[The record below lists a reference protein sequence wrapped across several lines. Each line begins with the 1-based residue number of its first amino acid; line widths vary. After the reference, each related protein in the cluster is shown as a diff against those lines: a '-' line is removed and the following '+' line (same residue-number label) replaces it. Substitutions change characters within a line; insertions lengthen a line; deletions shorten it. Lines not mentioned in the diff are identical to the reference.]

1 MGGIFRKGGVKQPT
15 HLLLFWAL
23 FCPLSAE
30 EFKTADVIHP
40 IVAQLPAP
48 TVIEDLGK
56 SFMAVSSSSEAAA
69 KHVTQGMAR
78 LNTSWDFEA
87 YRHFCEAAKL
97 DPDCLM
103 AYWGITM
110 SLAGSQHEFFDQRQK
125 SMERMLDLLEWEQ
138 KKKVEKWT
146 ELERGYA
153 TAAGRLL
160 TEGARGAGEA
170 FRLMSERFPNDVQ
183 ADLFSKFLLRD
194 GFDDFGKPR
203 LGQIRA
209 SEGLFETLEAY
220 PENLS
225 VMSFWVTSQTEA
237 PLNGPALR
245 KNVLPIARK
254 LVRQHPE
261 YAPFQLM
268 LTHAEARCGNAALA
282 ILAAEKAVAIYE
294 AYMAKDQVA
303 VFDCEGWVRA
313 KVYLVN
319 LYETKGNHAK
329 ALILARELAKVKI
342 AKERVFSRGAGL
354 LLWEGRTAGARI
366 MMARN
371 DKKSFSEG
379 QEFLEILP
387 EEQWFKEESF
397 ALYYRDCLAFYLG
410 VRIALS
416 NEDIENGTIL
426 KEQFLLRAQALEARQ
441 PLAAKT
447 STYSSW
453 LRATNMLAI
462 AVGELQGMLAELEP
476 EPTKGTA
483 VNWYRA
489 ACDRQYRPSNLMPPA
504 IDYPVQLRLGDFYL
518 AGGKFVEAGR
528 AYREG
533 LEARPNHLETLKG
546 YHRALQKLGKKES
559 AAILAKRIEAV
570 AN

>member
-1 MGGIFRKGGVKQPT
+1 MGGIFRKEGVKQPK
-15 HLLLFWAL
+15 LLLLISAL
-23 FCPLSAE
+23 FCPLPAE
-30 EFKTADVIHP
+30 EFQVEDVIHP

-48 TVIEDLGK
+48 TVLEGLGK
-56 SFMAVSSSSEAAA
+56 GFVAVSSSSEVAAN
-69 KHVTQGMAR
+69 HVTQGMAR

-103 AYWGITM
+103 AYWGITV

-125 SMERMLDLLEWEQ
+125 SMNRMLDLLEWEQ
-138 KKKVEKWT
+138 KEKAEKWT

-170 FRLMSERFPNDVQ
+170 FKLMSKRFPNDVQ

-203 LGQIRA
+203 LGQIRS
-209 SEGLFETLEAY
+209 SEGLFEILEAH
-220 PENLS
+220 PDNLS

-237 PLNGPALR
+237 PLNGAALR

-254 LVRQHPE
+254 LVRLHPT
-261 YAPFQLM
+261 YAPFYLM

-282 ILAAEKAVAIYE
+282 ILAAEKAVALYD
-294 AYMAKDQVA
+294 AYMAKEKVT

-313 KVYLVN
+313 KIYLVN

-329 ALILARELAKVKI
+329 ALTLAEELAKVKI
-342 AKERVFSRGAGL
+342 TKERVFSRGAGL

-366 MMARN
+366 MMAQD
-371 DKKSFSEG
+371 DKESFSKG
-379 QEFLEILP
+379 QKMLEVLS
-387 EEQWFKEESF
+387 EDQWFKDDSF

-416 NEDIENGTIL
+416 EKKIKIGTVL
-426 KEQFLLRAQALEARQ
+426 KQEFLKRAKALEGRQ

-453 LRATNMLAI
+453 MRATNTLAI

-476 EPTKGTA
+476 EPTKSTA

-489 ACDRQYRPSNLMPPA
+489 AIERQYRPANLMPPS
-504 IDYPVQLRLGDFYL
+504 IDYPLQLRLGDFYMTK
-518 AGGKFVEAGR
+518 GKFEEAGR
-528 AYREG
+528 SYREG
-533 LEARPNHLETLKG
+533 LEVRPNHLETLKG

-559 AAILAKRIEAV
+559 AAILVKRIETV